1 MPERDLVI
9 AVVLAALLHW
19 GVGLVRAPALNPETI
34 LKSSPLEISIIPA
47 YTEKPDRSPAA
58 AHAIQREKPAEP
70 EEPEDAAPERKEEK
84 KTEKK
89 VEVRTGEQEEKQ
101 EEKKTDIPVA
111 QKETAPTPVT
121 IPAEKISKIPPPPQ
135 TEHTTTLRPEE
146 IKTEPATPRYK
157 KNPPPEYPEM
167 ARRRGYEGEVLL
179 AVLVSVNGTV
189 ASVKV
194 KDSSGHSILDRAAVR
209 AVAAW
214 EFEPARR
221 MGSPVPLWVDIPV
234 RFVLKGR

>member
-1 MPERDLVI
+1 MPERDLII

-19 GVGLVRAPALNPETI
+19 GLGFVRAPALNPETI

-58 AHAIQREKPAEP
+58 APAVLREKPAEP
-70 EEPEDAAPERKEEK
+70 EEPEDAAPERKGEK

-89 VEVRTGEQEEKQ
+89 VEARI
-101 EEKKTDIPVA
+101 EKKAEKKMDIPVA
-111 QKETAPTPVT
+111 HKETAPTPVT

-194 KDSSGHSILDRAAVR
+194 KESSGHSILDRAAVR

>member
-19 GVGLVRAPALNPETI
+19 GLGFVRPPALNPETN
-34 LKSSPLEISIIPA
+34 LKSTTLEISIIPE
-47 YTEKPDRSPAA
+47 YTDKPDLSPAA
-58 AHAIQREKPAEP
+58 AHVIERGKPAEP
-70 EEPEDAAPERKEEK
+70 EEPKDVAPERKEEK

-89 VEVRTGEQEEKQ
+89 VKTRTERQEEKQ
-101 EEKKTDIPVA
+101 PDIPVA

-121 IPAEKISKIPPPPQ
+121 IPAEKISEIPPPPRS
-135 TEHTTTLRPEE
+135 ERTTTLRPEE
-146 IKTEPATPRYK
+146 IKTEPAMPRYK
-157 KNPPPEYPEM
+157 KNPPPQFPEM

-194 KDSSGHSILDRAAVR
+194 KESSGHSILDRAAVQ

>member
-9 AVVLAALLHW
+9 AVVLAALLH
-19 GVGLVRAPALNPETI
+19 GGLGFVRPPALNPETN
-34 LKSSPLEISIIPA
+34 LKSTTLEISIIPE
-47 YTEKPDRSPAA
+47 YTEKTDLSPAA
-58 AHAIQREKPAEP
+58 AHAIEREKPAEP
-70 EEPEDAAPERKEEK
+70 DEPEDVAPERKEEK

-89 VEVRTGEQEEKQ
+89 VETRTERQEEKQ
-101 EEKKTDIPVA
+101 PDIPVA

-135 TEHTTTLRPEE
+135 TEHTSTPRPEE
-146 IKTEPATPRYK
+146 IKTEPAMPRYK
-157 KNPPPEYPEM
+157 KNPPPQFPEM

-194 KDSSGHSILDRAAVR
+194 KESSGHSILDRAAVQ

>member
-1 MPERDLVI
+1 M
-9 AVVLAALLHW
+9 
-19 GVGLVRAPALNPETI
+19 
-34 LKSSPLEISIIPA
+34 
-47 YTEKPDRSPAA
+47 
-58 AHAIQREKPAEP
+58 
-70 EEPEDAAPERKEEK
+70 
-84 KTEKK
+84 
-89 VEVRTGEQEEKQ
+89 
-101 EEKKTDIPVA
+101 
-111 QKETAPTPVT
+111 
-121 IPAEKISKIPPPPQ
+121 
-135 TEHTTTLRPEE
+135 
-146 IKTEPATPRYK
+146 PRYK
-157 KNPPPEYPEM
+157 KNPPPQFPEM

-194 KDSSGHSILDRAAVR
+194 KESSGHSILDRAAVQ

>member
-19 GVGLVRAPALNPETI
+19 GLGFVRPPALNPETN
-34 LKSSPLEISIIPA
+34 LKSTTLEISIIPE
-47 YTEKPDRSPAA
+47 YTEKPDLSPAA
-58 AHAIQREKPAEP
+58 AHAIEREKPAET
-70 EEPEDAAPERKEEK
+70 EEPEDAALERKGEK

-89 VEVRTGEQEEKQ
+89 VEAGI
-101 EEKKTDIPVA
+101 EKKADKKIEKKVDIPVA
-111 QKETAPTPVT
+111 QNETAPTPVT
-121 IPAEKISKIPPPPQ
+121 IPAEKISEIPPPPRS
-135 TEHTTTLRPEE
+135 ERTTTLRPEE
-146 IKTEPATPRYK
+146 IKTEPAMPRYK

-179 AVLVSVNGTV
+179 AVLVSVDGRV
-189 ASVKV
+189 VSVEV
-194 KDSSGHSILDRAAVR
+194 KESSGHSILDRAAVQ

-221 MGSPVPLWVDIPV
+221 MGSPVSLWVDIPV